1 MYKVDLLNKGE
12 YAFNVKSKDY
22 EFLIDIKGNGV
33 TPPDALLASIGSCI
47 GVYIR
52 KYAEGTSLDIKDFDI
67 SVQAEFTKDA
77 PIRFARIDV
86 TIDLK
91 GADIDDRRKTAL
103 LEFIKNC
110 PVHNTVKSGPETI
123 VNFKL

>member
-1 MYKVDLLNKGE
+1 MYQVNISNHGDYKFDV
-12 YAFNVKSKDY
+12 ASKDY
-22 EFLIDIKGNGV
+22 QFVVDIKGKGV
-33 TPPDALLASIGSCI
+33 TPPDAFLASIGSCI

-52 KYAEGTSLDIKDFDI
+52 KYAEGTRLDIKDFDI

-86 TIDLK
+86 AIDLK
-91 GADIDDRRKTAL
+91 GANIDERRKAAL

-110 PVHNTVKSGPETI
+110 PVHNTIKNNPETI
-123 VNFKL
+123 VIIK